1 MTQCVTVPR
10 PPNITGL
17 RKGAGLRPAHRPGR
31 LRGFPPPP
39 PPLLF
44 SEEPPRNLLLPSGS
58 EAAALLRPHAQEPSW
73 RRRPSAPAPRVI
85 APATRWWVGRF
96 SGGGARGRGQALGG
110 GRDHVPTV
118 AGPGR
123 RSQVAAEGGLCSWLC
138 PPGAESRRWQ
148 VGRAGERARGREGER
163 ASGLVGGQGRR
174 CS

>member
-1 MTQCVTVPR
+1 MRDGPAA
-10 PPNITGL
+10 PHITGL
-17 RKGAGLRPAHRPGR
+17 GKGAGLRPAHRPGR

-39 PPLLF
+39 PPFLF

-58 EAAALLRPHAQEPSW
+58 EPAALLRPHAQEPSW

-85 APATRWWVGRF
+85 APATRWWVGLF

-110 GRDHVPTV
+110 
-118 AGPGR
+118 AGSR
-123 RSQVAAEGGLCSWLC
+123 AY
-138 PPGAESRRWQ
+138 SRRARAQ
-148 VGRAGERARGREGER
+148 VTSGGRGWAVQLAVSTGSGVQALAGRTGGREGER